1 MDDQDTYPFIVVCQ
15 KNCSGHGHCDMKT
28 KRCICEAFWTSNL
41 FLYWIYG
48 ETNCGGAPYFPFH
61 AQMQLQNSIG
71 CTLKSLTIL

>member
-41 FLYWIYG
+41 CSCTGSTGRLTVVG
-48 ETNCGGAPYFPFH
+48 LLTSPF
-61 AQMQLQNSIG
+61 
-71 CTLKSLTIL
+71 TLRCN